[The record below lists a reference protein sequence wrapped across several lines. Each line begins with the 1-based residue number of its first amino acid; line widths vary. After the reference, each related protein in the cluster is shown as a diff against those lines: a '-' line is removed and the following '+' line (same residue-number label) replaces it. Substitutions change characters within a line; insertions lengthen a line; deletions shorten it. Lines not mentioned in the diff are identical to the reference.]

1 MKLNFY
7 TRFMK
12 EFAIGAL
19 IILAIFQYNTN
30 QELSKRVKSL
40 ETLTTSQ
47 EEEISKLNDLAV
59 SYDEAL
65 TEANNTIEEANS
77 SIETAK
83 YDAWNDYDSMGDA
96 LDTLDTFDTVAA
108 PDYTPYEYQLN

>member
-1 MKLNFY
+1 
-7 TRFMK
+7 MK

-19 IILAIFQYNTN
+19 IIHAHFQYNAN
-30 QELSKRVKSL
+30 QDLSKKVKSL

-47 EEEISKLNDLAV
+47 EEEISKLNDLAI
-59 SYDEAL
+59 SYDDAL

-77 SIETAK
+77 SIEPAK

-108 PDYTPYEYQLN
+108 PEYSPYEYHLN

>member
-1 MKLNFY
+1 
-7 TRFMK
+7 MK

-19 IILAIFQYNTN
+19 IILALFQYNTN

-47 EEEISKLNDLAV
+47 EEEISQLNDLAI

-65 TEANNTIEEANS
+65 TEANSTIEEANA

-83 YDAWNDYDSMGDA
+83 YDAWSDYESMGNA
-96 LDTLDTFDTVAA
+96 LDTLDVFYIVEA
-108 PDYTPYEYQLN
+108 PEYTPYEYQMN